1 MSNFFADVS
10 RGLVNA
16 VSGLGSDRDKAT
28 HGSWNFQPLD
38 RQQVEAAYRSNW
50 MCRKAVDIPA
60 FDMMREGWSWQC
72 EKEQITAIEA
82 EEKRLGVLSKVFN
95 AIKQARLYGGSAI
108 LISDGSEGHEEPLNP
123 NTVGKGGV
131 AFLKVMDRYHMTS
144 GLLDYDP
151 MSPTYME
158 PTYYDLV
165 GAAGGTV
172 RIHPSRVV
180 RFIGADL
187 PTDWEVLVDRWGD
200 SILDAIEIAI
210 KDATAGQQGIAALVQ
225 EAKVDVFK
233 IDGFM
238 RGMASQAY
246 KDAVIERFS
255 LVQSMKSTV
264 NAVVLDKEDEYTQK
278 TINFSQLPEVQ
289 RLQLQIVSGAADI
302 PASRFLGQSP
312 SGLNATGE
320 GDEKNYYNR
329 IGAEQELTLR
339 EPLEKLLNVVVRS
352 ALGSRPDDCWFTFNP
367 LWQMSEKEKADI
379 FKTKADAARV
389 LAGDGIST
397 APLIPIEALSDSLIN
412 SFIEAGDLP
421 GLEAAMLEFG
431 GVSEQEPPDPLE
443 DV

>member
-1 MSNFFADVS
+1 MSNWFSDVS

-16 VSGLGSDRDKAT
+16 MSGLGSDRDKAT

-60 FDMMREGWSWQC
+60 FDMMREGWAWQC
-72 EKEQITAIEA
+72 EKDQITAIEV
-82 EEKRLGVLSKVFN
+82 EERRLGVRKNVFN

-108 LISDGSEGHEEPLNP
+108 LISDGSDKHSEPLNP

-131 AFLKVMDRYHMTS
+131 AFLKVMDRYHLTS
-144 GLLDYDP
+144 GQLDYDP

-165 GAAGGTV
+165 GAAGGSVT
-172 RIHPSRVV
+172 IHPSRVI

-238 RGMASQAY
+238 RGMESQAY

-320 GDEKNYYNR
+320 GDERNYYNR

-352 ALGSRPDDCWFTFNP
+352 ALGEYPKECWFEFKP
-367 LWQMSEKEKADI
+367 LWQMSEKEKAEI
-379 FKTKADAARV
+379 FKVKADAARV
-389 LAGDGIST
+389 LSGDGIST
-397 APLIPIEALSDSLIN
+397 APLIPIEALSESLVN

-421 GLEAAMLEFG
+421 GLEAAMEEFG
-431 GVSEQEPPDPLE
+431 RLSEQEPPDPLE
-443 DV
+443 D

>member
-1 MSNFFADVS
+1 
-10 RGLVNA
+10 
-16 VSGLGSDRDKAT
+16 
-28 HGSWNFQPLD
+28 
-38 RQQVEAAYRSNW
+38 
-50 MCRKAVDIPA
+50 
-60 FDMMREGWSWQC
+60 
-72 EKEQITAIEA
+72 
-82 EEKRLGVLSKVFN
+82 
-95 AIKQARLYGGSAI
+95 
-108 LISDGSEGHEEPLNP
+108 
-123 NTVGKGGV
+123 
-131 AFLKVMDRYHMTS
+131 
-144 GLLDYDP
+144 
-151 MSPTYME
+151 
-158 PTYYDLV
+158 
-165 GAAGGTV
+165 
-172 RIHPSRVV
+172 
-180 RFIGADL
+180 
-187 PTDWEVLVDRWGD
+187 
-200 SILDAIEIAI
+200 
-210 KDATAGQQGIAALVQ
+210 
-225 EAKVDVFK
+225 
-233 IDGFM
+233 
-238 RGMASQAY
+238 
-246 KDAVIERFS
+246 
-255 LVQSMKSTV
+255 
-264 NAVVLDKEDEYTQK
+264 VVLDKEDEYTQK